1 MPRVKYAL
9 RAKYRGRGDLKK
21 TENFLNR
28 ILKQEYVKDVDEIG
42 QEGVDALLEAT
53 PKRTGLTSRS
63 WEYKTDGRGRQGK
76 SIRLQWYNT
85 NVQDHVNVAY
95 VLDQGHV
102 TQRGNWVEGR
112 HYIKPALEPVLT
124 RGSDRIWKEV
134 TKE

>member
-1 MPRVKYAL
+1 MASVKWAL

-28 ILKQEYVKDVDEIG
+28 IIKQEYLKDIDQIG
-42 QEGVDALLEAT
+42 EDGVNALAEAT

-63 WEYKTDGRGRQGK
+63 WIFKKDARGRQGK
-76 SIRLQWYNT
+76 SIRIIWSNT
-85 NVQDHVNVAY
+85 NIQNHVNVAY

-112 HYIKPALEPVLT
+112 HYIEPALTPVLT
-124 RGSDRIWKEV
+124 RGADQIWKEV

>member
-28 ILKQEYVKDVDEIG
+28 IIKQEYIKDVETIG

-63 WEYKTDGRGRQGK
+63 WEYEVEREKKNG
-76 SIRLQWYNT
+76 SSVRLRWHNT

-102 TQRGNWVEGR
+102 TQRGTWVEGR
-112 HYIKPALEPVLT
+112 HYIEPALEPVLT